1 MALPRAWAA
10 AAWLLAS
17 AALAAQPAQPSRSQH
32 GRLFPP
38 QDLGLLEA
46 PDRDEW
52 QRPQQIL
59 DALGVADAS
68 VVADVGAGSGWF
80 TVRLARRVGPNGLVY
95 AQDVQPEMLAA
106 ITRRVQRE
114 GLRNVRPVLG
124 RGSDPQLPAAALD
137 AILLVG
143 VVHEIDDRVEL
154 FANLARS
161 LKPGGRLGVVDFRPG
176 DSGPGPAAADRLSSA
191 RDRRRGHAR
200 RPAAAARGAVPAVPV
215 LPDLRP
221 RRSDRDADRRGQRD
235 GPSART
241 AAGSTAA
248 ATATLTRSTT
258 TNAAS
263 GPSADG
269 PASSVSQAAPPA

>member
-10 AAWLLAS
+10 VAWCLAS
-17 AALAAQPAQPSRSQH
+17 AAVAAQPAQPSRSQH

-124 RGSDPQLPAAALD
+124 RGSDPQLPAGALD
-137 AILLVG
+137 GILLVG

-176 DSGPGPAAADRLSSA
+176 DSGPGPAAADRLSSTQIDGEATRAGLRLLREEPFLPFQYLLIFGRGDQTATRTGAVSATRRA
-191 RDRRRGHAR
+191 RAPQ
-200 RPAAAARGAVPAVPV
+200 PAA
-215 LPDLRP
+215 RP
-221 RRSDRDADRRGQRD
+221 R
-235 GPSART
+235 
-241 AAGSTAA
+241 
-248 ATATLTRSTT
+248 
-258 TNAAS
+258 
-263 GPSADG
+263 
-269 PASSVSQAAPPA
+269 PPRP